1 MYHLWVDIPQVSS
14 GFSHSYGWQMTTCG
28 EEGEI
33 TITIITLTEN
43 FFKTSDHSETLSN
56 FQNPMWNSK
65 VVQITGLII

>member
-1 MYHLWVDIPQVSS
+1 
-14 GFSHSYGWQMTTCG
+14 MTTCG